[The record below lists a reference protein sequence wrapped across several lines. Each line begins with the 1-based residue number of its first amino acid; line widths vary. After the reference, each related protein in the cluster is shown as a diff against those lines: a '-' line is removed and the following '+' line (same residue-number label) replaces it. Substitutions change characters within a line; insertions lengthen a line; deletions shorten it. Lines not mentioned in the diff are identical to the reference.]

1 MVGQRKSGSAN
12 VDKIEDIFRREKEIR
27 EAVWEAKLGAG
38 GHTGGAPSG
47 HSYISDPTPAQALRL
62 AEELPCVQLYPSKDK
77 IFRPEAWL
85 SVVDAVKA
93 WCGHDTIKAEIYN
106 RRYALGETSHSTCRE
121 INIEVPTYYVILREI
136 RNFALACAAQAQV
149 IRVF

>member
-1 MVGQRKSGSAN
+1 MQRKTGNKN

-27 EAVWEAKLGAG
+27 EAVLEAKIGTG

-47 HSYISDPTPAQALRL
+47 HSYISDPTPAAALRR
-62 AEELPCVQLYPSKDK
+62 AVELNCVTLYPSKER

-85 SVVDAVKA
+85 SVVDAVRA
-93 WCGHDTIKAEIYN
+93 WCAKDVFKDEIFK
-106 RRYALGETSHSTCRE
+106 RRYASGENSQDTCEAVHIE
-121 INIEVPTYYVILREI
+121 INTYYYFLREI
-136 RNFALACAAQAQV
+136 RNYALQCAAQMQV

>member
-1 MVGQRKSGSAN
+1 MQRRTGNKN

-27 EAVWEAKLGAG
+27 EAVLEAKLGTG

-47 HSYISDPTPAQALRL
+47 HSYISDPTPAAALRRAAEL
-62 AEELPCVQLYPSKDK
+62 ACVTLYPSKER

-85 SVVDAVKA
+85 AVVDAVKA
-93 WCGHDTIKAEIYN
+93 WCSNDVFKAEIFK
-106 RRYALGETSHSTCRE
+106 RRYTSGENSQDTCEAVHIE
-121 INIEVPTYYVILREI
+121 INTYYYFLREI
-136 RNFALACAAQAQV
+136 RNYALQCAAQMQV